1 MSHDDEERAQ
11 LVSIEELAELLRVPV
26 TTVYRWR
33 HTGNA
38 PRGIRVGRHVR
49 FAMSDVF
56 AWMEER
62 KS

>member
-1 MSHDDEERAQ
+1 VSRDDEERAQ
-11 LVSIEELAELLRVPV
+11 LVSIQELAELLRVPV

-33 HTGNA
+33 YTGNA

-49 FAMSDVF
+49 FAMADVF